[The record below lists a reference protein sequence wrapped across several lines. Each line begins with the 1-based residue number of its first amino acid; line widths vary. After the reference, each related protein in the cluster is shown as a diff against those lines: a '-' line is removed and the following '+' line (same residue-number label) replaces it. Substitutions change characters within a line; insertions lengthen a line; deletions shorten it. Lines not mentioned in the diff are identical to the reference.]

1 MFTGLVEEIGTVID
15 IKKAGKSIKI
25 KIGALK
31 VIKGAN
37 IGDSIATNG
46 VCLTAVEIGSD
57 YFVADA
63 MPETTGRTNLRN
75 LKKGDRVNL
84 EKSITL
90 ATPLGGHLVTGDV
103 DCEGE
108 IASIANDGIAVIY
121 DIKAESSLMKYVVEK
136 GRVAVDG
143 ASLTVVSFTKDTFRV
158 SIIPHS
164 QDNLTLGMR
173 KTGDKVNLEADLIG
187 KYVEKFVSG
196 YLGNTPEKPKKEMD
210 IRFLMEN
217 GFA

>member
-1 MFTGLVEEIGTVID
+1 MFTGLIEEIGTVLD
-15 IKKAGKSIKI
+15 IKKDGKSIKI
-25 KIGALK
+25 KIAAKK
-31 VIKGAN
+31 VITGAN

-46 VCLTAVEIGSD
+46 VCLTAVEIGSG

-63 MPETTGRTNLRN
+63 MPETTGRTNIKN

-90 ATPLGGHLVTGDV
+90 STPLGGHLVTGDV

-108 IASIANDGIAVIY
+108 IAAITNDGIAVVY
-121 DIKAESSLMKYVVEK
+121 DIKAAGNLMKYIVEK

-143 ASLTVVSFTKDTFRV
+143 ASLTVVSFAKETFKI

-164 QDNLTLGMR
+164 QDHLILSD
-173 KTGDKVNLEADLIG
+173 KKVGDKVNLEADLIG
-187 KYVEKFVSG
+187 KYIEKFVAG
-196 YLGNTPEKPKKEMD
+196 YLGNSPEKPKKEID